1 MLKLY
6 LCIYIFSVGNE
17 SHSMPT
23 WRCGGVDNLW
33 ESVLHFQHVSLGD
46 QTQVVKPGGK
56 AIKC

>member
-1 MLKLY
+1 MRVIA
-6 LCIYIFSVGNE
+6 CQHGG
-17 SHSMPT
+17 
-23 WRCGGVDNLW
+23 GGVDNLW